1 MFRRLLAL
9 AVLVGLCAVIYF
21 AFKSPEVSDR
31 SPTITAAK
39 EEYEELKAKAEEMIA
54 GPLEKFE
61 DGVELL
67 ESERKILE
75 ESLNNLR
82 RMIELEPDDPAAA
95 VSIAKTLRALGRP
108 EEAKAALERA
118 LESDPN
124 YQPAQ
129 ELLTSLQESG

>member
-9 AVLVGLCAVIYF
+9 AVLFGFCALIYF

-39 EEYEELKAKAEEMIA
+39 QEYEELKAIAEEMIA

-95 VSIAKTLRALGRP
+95 VSIAKTLRALGRLD
-108 EEAKAALERA
+108 EAKAALERG

-124 YQPAQ
+124 YQPAL
-129 ELLTSLQESG
+129 ELLKSLQE